1 MKLSSVFPCKNI
13 FLSFIYSYDA
23 SISLRCVQKL
33 KKCFSV
39 LGEAV
44 SIFPPVS
51 DSPAIQPVPRYPAL
65 PGVWAVPSHS
75 PVPTDTDQQPLW
87 NNSSFCDRWLQ
98 RKYSEEGNSSD
109 MWTGKN
115 PLFNVLLF
123 TVHFSVWS
131 IKLHRHKI
139 TDLWSQQ
146 SSLVQNHS
154 MLFYC
159 NFNPSSLAVLLC
171 CGFFWFVLFFCIWE
185 CYPLIQSGFI
195 CHSLYSKGCVIQ
207 DSYFQFW

>member
-1 MKLSSVFPCKNI
+1 M
-13 FLSFIYSYDA
+13 YSYDA

-33 KKCFSV
+33 KKCIFV

-44 SIFPPVS
+44 SVFPPVS

-65 PGVWAVPSHS
+65 PAVRAVPSHS

-87 NNSSFCDRWLQ
+87 NNSGFCDGWLQ

-109 MWTGKN
+109 VWTGKN

-123 TVHFSVWS
+123 TARFSTWS
-131 IKLHRHKI
+131 VKLYRHKI
-139 TDLWSQQ
+139 TDSWSQK

-154 MLFYC
+154 MLFTHHTPTVTI
-159 NFNPSSLAVLLC
+159 NSKVHLLLVTLNALTAWFRTVRDFVTC
-171 CGFFWFVLFFCIWE
+171 C
-185 CYPLIQSGFI
+185 
-195 CHSLYSKGCVIQ
+195 
-207 DSYFQFW
+207 

>member
-98 RKYSEEGNSSD
+98 RKYSKEGNSSD

-131 IKLHRHKI
+131 IKLHSHTKLLISGLNSQALFKI
-139 TDLWSQQ
+139 IVCYFTVILIRQVW
-146 SSLVQNHS
+146 
-154 MLFYC
+154 LFYC
-159 NFNPSSLAVLLC
+159 VVGLFCSFCFSVSGSATRWFSQVSSVTLC
-171 CGFFWFVLFFCIWE
+171 TA
-185 CYPLIQSGFI
+185 
-195 CHSLYSKGCVIQ
+195 KAA
-207 DSYFQFW
+207 